1 MLDYKQLNTYG
12 KVTYIFQHL
21 QAFVSLVGI
30 VGNILIISVF
40 CRRGLRKYS
49 YSFYSKAMAVSDMV
63 VLSHSFRHWA
73 RFMFNAD
80 IDLVAPF
87 FCTIDEY
94 QPYVTV
100 TLSLWILMLISIDRL
115 VTIVYPNRFKLL
127 KQRSCQ
133 AVLVV
138 LVTLINLLIFI
149 EMPLNYSIVSVPQP
163 DNQTV
168 QMCVLP
174 AEIGRISSWLL
185 LSNLFLTAIV
195 INNILNLK
203 ILVYIVRSRRK
214 VSFKMSSMQTTARG
228 NRHSVTSSRDRKFAT
243 STIGLNVCSFI
254 LKLPI
259 CVGLLAAN
267 YLDSVDPEIIGMVFT
282 VNVML
287 ATTDNAVSF
296 GVNMT
301 LNSVFYDEF
310 CAMMGVR
317 KLRNLWNS
325 TSAGTGRNHH
335 SRRLTLE
342 SSNNSKYVVQRKS
355 LKA

>member
-1 MLDYKQLNTYG
+1 MLDYNQLSRYG

-21 QAFVSLVGI
+21 QAFVSLIGI

-87 FCTIDEY
+87 FCTINEY

-138 LVTLINLLIFI
+138 LVTLINLVIFI
-149 EMPLNYSIVSVPQP
+149 EMPLNYSIVGLPQP
-163 DNQTV
+163 DNQTL

-214 VSFKMSSMQTTARG
+214 VSFKLSSMQAGR
-228 NRHSVTSSRDRKFAT
+228 NRRSLTSSRDRKFAT

-310 CAMMGVR
+310 SAMMGIR

-325 TSAGTGRNHH
+325 TSGQNHQ

-342 SSNNSKYVVQRKS
+342 SSNNSKYIVQRKS